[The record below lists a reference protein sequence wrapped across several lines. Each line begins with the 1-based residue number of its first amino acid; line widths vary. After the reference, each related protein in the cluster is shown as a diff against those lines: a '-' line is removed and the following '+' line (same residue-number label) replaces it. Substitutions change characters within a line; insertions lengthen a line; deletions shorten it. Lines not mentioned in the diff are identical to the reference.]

1 MLQIAELILHG
12 VTLRSRLPRKGLIG
26 VAIFTS
32 RSMAGCGGDS
42 AGIRRVGAQHR
53 NLSADGWV
61 GRAEIILESNKG
73 SPVTDAIGRVMT
85 ATRFG
90 LMNFPVGAV
99 LIPTATQSK

>member
-42 AGIRRVGAQHR
+42 AGIRRGFGGSV
-53 NLSADGWV
+53 LS
-61 GRAEIILESNKG
+61 
-73 SPVTDAIGRVMT
+73 T
-85 ATRFG
+85 ATSA
-90 LMNFPVGAV
+90 PTVGSGARRSFSSQIRARPSRMP
-99 LIPTATQSK
+99 LAE